1 MGSQKIA
8 LVASVRAD
16 RSAGGHSGLNSHS
29 TIGSVIGRWLCGSYP
44 AGAAAP
50 ARQCALIRVHLIN
63 SARLW
68 LAHEGDAYM
77 GWRCGR
83 DLLQVDTARHNQ
95 PHLPWRCFALL
106 ALGTSKLQV
115 CA

>member
-44 AGAAAP
+44 AP
-50 ARQCALIRVHLIN
+50 ARQCALIRVYLIN

-68 LAHEGDAYM
+68 LASEGDAYM

-83 DLLQVDTARHNQ
+83 DLLQVDTARKQ
-95 PHLPWRCFALL
+95 SATPTLEVFCL
-106 ALGTSKLQV
+106 ACAWNFKLQV